1 MNVNRSPVSIKWCGN
16 KSVVIQFQNNDLYMY
31 SIDGDYSRIEKD
43 RSEKNKWSYLK
54 QEVDGL
60 RIITKQDN
68 KIMRQIPQAY
78 ISIFESFS
86 EEPGALLYSAYEAFE
101 DEAPLQDDQIR
112 KEKKKLAVGVEQCIK
127 ASRFEVN
134 F

>member
-1 MNVNRSPVSIKWCGN
+1 MNTSGSPISIKWCGN
-16 KSVVIQFQNNDLYMY
+16 KSVVIQFQNQDLYMY

-43 RSEKNKWSYLK
+43 RGEKNKWNYLK

-60 RIITKQDN
+60 RILSKQEN

-86 EEPGALLYSAYEAFE
+86 E
-101 DEAPLQDDQIR
+101 
-112 KEKKKLAVGVEQCIK
+112 
-127 ASRFEVN
+127 
-134 F
+134 